1 ASQHSNDHSVHIGG
15 NASDN
20 VIQTGDRDLAFVHAQ
35 RATLQPSEHV
45 DMRAELVAL
54 REVLTRLESPDRRKI
69 ANALSDAED
78 ELAKP
83 QPDKN
88 EVGKALER
96 TLDYAKKAEGFAK
109 AITTL
114 QPHVTNAAAWLGEH
128 WHKLLDFV
136 GLTQ

>member
-1 ASQHSNDHSVHIGG
+1 
-15 NASDN
+15 
-20 VIQTGDRDLAFVHAQ
+20 
-35 RATLQPSEHV
+35 
-45 DMRAELVAL
+45 MAL

-83 QPDKN
+83 LPNKN

-96 TLDYAKKAEGFAK
+96 TLDYARKAEGFAK
-109 AITTL
+109 ALETL

-128 WHKLLDFV
+128 WHKLLALV
-136 GLTQ
+136 GLAE